1 MRLRNLTDGSVT
13 LLADD
18 EGGVFDPAISPDALR
33 VVVSIREADGVADLW
48 LIDRQAG
55 DRQQLTR
62 EAQAVEATRS
72 PDGESLAYLTPA
84 GDGFAL

>member
-1 MRLRNLTDGSVT
+1 MVRNLSDGSVT

-18 EGGVFDPAISPDALR
+18 EGGVFDPAISPDGIR
-33 VVVSIREADGVADLW
+33 VVVSMRAADGAADLW

-62 EAQAVEATRS
+62 EA
-72 PDGESLAYLTPA
+72 
-84 GDGFAL
+84 